1 MLVFFSLDL
10 ASGRIFLAFC
20 GGLKGSPGKRMS
32 TVCPPAL
39 KAVAWFGTRI
49 MTRGRRGGL
58 RGALN
63 PEPCVLRTT
72 SPDTDLSGEAARGDE
87 AGVAGTQLLGA
98 GCRGRSGPPGA
109 GRCQGAFSRGA
120 PRRVP
125 RGNLGF
131 RLPASRAV
139 RTRFWGFQPSGLVP
153 VAAAAGN
160 SPRLPPL
167 LCCSPGQHLAPE
179 GVSEVRESPKANGP
193 GWGHKPKRK
202 DGSLWRREADCPV
215 GERGAP
221 QPCVSVGSAP
231 RPGRRLRAIPGSSR
245 LLIEAV
251 RGYLGD
257 QGTRAVAP
265 SGALRPRGPTCP
277 GGGERARGPAKRPGR
292 ISLCR
297 VRVLLRVTVHG

>member
-1 MLVFFSLDL
+1 MVT
-10 ASGRIFLAFC
+10 RP
-20 GGLKGSPGKRMS
+20 GSQGHSRW
-32 TVCPPAL
+32 A
-39 KAVAWFGTRI
+39 
-49 MTRGRRGGL
+49 
-58 RGALN
+58 
-63 PEPCVLRTT
+63 
-72 SPDTDLSGEAARGDE
+72 
-87 AGVAGTQLLGA
+87 LGA
-98 GCRGRSGPPGA
+98 EGDRRPPGA

-131 RLPASRAV
+131 RLPVSRAV

-265 SGALRPRGPTCP
+265 SGAALGRRRAPPRTPALRPRRPTCP